1 MAILGADML
10 PGMMRNMLE
19 SAELAYILAR
29 QPAVSAHISPVKYD
43 ERFTQDPAKQG

>member
-1 MAILGADML
+1 
-10 PGMMRNMLE
+10 MMRNMLE
-19 SAELAYILAR
+19 SAEFAYILAR